1 MVEIKIDR
9 KKSNQFYEKIE
20 QRVVDRINKSV
31 FLNVNQRDGL
41 KSVLEMIIKSK
52 PEDLISINN
61 KYLSVYFPNLIGPQF
76 NNYIESNKQDRAQVN
91 FTVVHHEYLEVM
103 RIFDYK
109 NIIGSSYY
117 LADLL
122 GIDTCVYCNRT
133 YVKTIGKTSDKVCR
147 AEYDHWLN
155 KSYYPLLALSFYNLV
170 PSCPFCNKLK
180 LDKIFASGT
189 HFHPYTMKSKD
200 VFKFSYFKKNIAE
213 NNVVIVNEEHLD
225 NKNKNLLDTFKLDK
239 LYNAHSATELKE
251 LLDLRFK
258 YNTNY
263 IEDLINIYF
272 KGKLSEKE
280 IYRMIFGIE
289 RDPKN
294 FCKRPFSKFKNDIID
309 ELKKI
314 K

>member
-1 MVEIKIDR
+1 MVRLNIDVNKVNLFYKEIE
-9 KKSNQFYEKIE
+9 EKI
-20 QRVVDRINKSV
+20 VGRIDNSV
-31 FLNVNQRDGL
+31 FLDANQKDGL
-41 KSVLEMIIKSK
+41 KNVLETIIKTQ
-52 PEDLISINN
+52 PEDLLSINN
-61 KYLSVYFPNLIGPQF
+61 EYLNEYFPNLIGEQY
-76 NNYIESNKQDRAQVN
+76 NNYLQSNKAERAQPH
-91 FTVVHHEYLEVM
+91 FTTIKQEYEEVI

-109 NIIGSSYY
+109 NIVSPYYY

-122 GIDTCVYCNRT
+122 GVDACVYCNRT

-155 KSYYPLLALSFYNLV
+155 KSFYPLLALSFYNLV

-180 LDKIFASGT
+180 LDKIFSLDT
-189 HFHPYTMKSKD
+189 HFHPYTMENKD
-200 VFKFSYFKKNIAE
+200 VFKFSYLKKNLKE
-213 NNVVIVNEEHLD
+213 NNVIVVNKENLD
-225 NKNKNLLDTFKLDK
+225 EKNKNLIAIFKLDK
-239 LYNAHSATELKE
+239 LYDAYSATELKE

-263 IEDLINIYF
+263 IDDLINVYF

-289 RDPKN
+289 RDPKD
-294 FCKRPFSKFKNDIID
+294 FSKRPFSKFKNDIID